1 MLKLNG
7 LSKAFGGLHAVD
19 NVTIDFE
26 PGKITSLIGPNGAG
40 KTTIFNLISGFLK
53 PDHGEILLEVKRQK
67 LEDINKNRETQDE
80 HKMNIDLKGQRLEAR
95 NKKQAAGTQKS
106 DEFRIHTMKP
116 YEIARLGIGRLF
128 QDVRVFK
135 KMSCLDNI
143 IVGTR
148 YIYGENPIN
157 ALFAPRFTAMK
168 ERQFKERAAES
179 LAYVGLQDKQRSLAE
194 DLSFGEQ
201 KLLSIARLMNA
212 DYDILLLDEPAAG
225 VNPIMI
231 EKIMDLIKKLAA
243 MGKIII
249 VIEHNM
255 NVVYRISDFVYF
267 MNEGSIT
274 AFGKPD
280 DVFGN
285 DEVRRIYIGL

>member
-1 MLKLNG
+1 MLKLIG
-7 LSKAFGGLHAVD
+7 LSKSFGGLRAVD

-53 PDHGEILLEVKRQK
+53 PDHGEILLEVRREK
-67 LEDINKNRETQDE
+67 LEEISKNREQQDE
-80 HKMNIDLKGQRLEAR
+80 HTTNIDVKGESLEAR
-95 NKKQAAGTQKS
+95 SKKQGAGTQKS
-106 DEFRIHTMKP
+106 NEFRIHTMKP

-128 QDVRVFK
+128 QDVRIFK

-143 IVGTR
+143 IVGTGN
-148 YIYGENPIN
+148 IYGENPIH
-157 ALFAPRFTAMK
+157 ALFAPRLTAMQ
-168 ERQFKERAAES
+168 ERQLKERAAES
-179 LAYVGLQDKQRSLAE
+179 LAYVGLQDKQRSFAE

-201 KLLSIARLMNA
+201 KLLSIARLMSA

-225 VNPIMI
+225 VNPKMI
-231 EKIMDLIKKLAA
+231 EKIMDLIKKLAG
-243 MGKIII
+243 MGKMII

-267 MNEGSIT
+267 MNEGAIT

-285 DEVRRIYIGL
+285 EEVRRIYIGL